1 MARQPGKRPTKRPSN
16 QSPSA
21 TLIVSTSSISK
32 ATHSVVCCINC
43 RAFACSNNLLDEN
56 RWLSRFLQCLVHCSL
71 SHLHSQ
77 PPVPHHLCQGNK
89 DSGPYLFA
97 NCYHF
102 AHRIVS
108 MRIPAVKNDSCGAL
122 AGSCVHH
129 VAFKIWSQP
138 GEQSDKSIEISPS
151 SFFNFLLK
159 LVSVLFIVF
168 LQIVLL
174 LRLVPLLP
182 FNMLN
187 YLLSVTPVS
196 IGAYMMASWIGMM
209 PITFALVYVGTTLK
223 DLSDVTHRWSEVST
237 TRWVLIICG
246 FLVSAILLVCV
257 TRVAKASL
265 DKALAENT
273 EVENLL
279 VTTSLPVVS
288 AASSD
293 LRQPLVIQID
303 P

>member
-1 MARQPGKRPTKRPSN
+1 
-16 QSPSA
+16 
-21 TLIVSTSSISK
+21 
-32 ATHSVVCCINC
+32 
-43 RAFACSNNLLDEN
+43 
-56 RWLSRFLQCLVHCSL
+56 
-71 SHLHSQ
+71 
-77 PPVPHHLCQGNK
+77 
-89 DSGPYLFA
+89 
-97 NCYHF
+97 
-102 AHRIVS
+102 
-108 MRIPAVKNDSCGAL
+108 
-122 AGSCVHH
+122 
-129 VAFKIWSQP
+129 
-138 GEQSDKSIEISPS
+138 
-151 SFFNFLLK
+151 
-159 LVSVLFIVF
+159 
-168 LQIVLL
+168 
-174 LRLVPLLP
+174 
-182 FNMLN
+182 MLN

-303 P
+303 PSSDKHEN